1 MLDTTMLGGR
11 GRWSGEPEVLFKF
24 KPRRPVVLPRSL
36 HLDFPS
42 LKEWKPIS
50 QNELGLPQGKKKF
63 FEIKDTIAARGTCRC
78 RHADALFRDVC
89 SRARAGQGYSNCS
102 LRKCVRQCGS
112 VVRALG
118 QQGARVTPHPA
129 GWVSAR
135 PRQKNA
141 IETRARVPLASD

>member
-1 MLDTTMLGGR
+1 MGHVDVGTRTHYSEMCT
-11 GRWSGEPEVLFKF
+11 
-24 KPRRPVVLPRSL
+24 VVLVQVKTTPTV
-36 HLDFPS
+36 PY
-42 LKEWKPIS
+42 
-50 QNELGLPQGKKKF
+50 
-63 FEIKDTIAARGTCRC
+63 
-78 RHADALFRDVC
+78 V
-89 SRARAGQGYSNCS
+89 
-102 LRKCVRQCGS
+102 KCVRQCGS